1 MPYLLTTLIVILV
14 IVAIA
19 WWRPAPAAV
28 FEFERGLRYRRGKFV
43 KVLGPGAHW
52 MSRRSGRISKVD
64 VRAFYLVVPGQ
75 ELLSLDGIA
84 IKVSLAAHLQVVDPN
99 LAVNTVQDYRALL
112 QLRLLKALGASGG
125 NTVVVGSPEMGI
137 SLKSPTKA
145 RGPSPP
151 PPPAAPDA

>member
-19 WWRPAPAAV
+19 WWRPATTTV

-43 KVLGPGAHW
+43 KGLGPGAHW

-75 ELLSLDGIA
+75 ELLSLDRIA
-84 IKVSLAAHLQVVDPN
+84 IKVSLAAHLQAVDPN
-99 LAVNTVQDYRALL
+99 LAANPVQDYRAARYARL
-112 QLRLLKALGASGG
+112 QLACLYMCSALKL
-125 NTVVVGSPEMGI
+125 
-137 SLKSPTKA
+137 
-145 RGPSPP
+145 
-151 PPPAAPDA
+151 

>member
-19 WWRPAPAAV
+19 WWRPATTTV

-52 MSRRSGRISKVD
+52 MSRRSGRISKGD

-84 IKVSLAAHLQVVDPN
+84 IKVSLAAHLQVLDPN
-99 LAVNTVQDYRALL
+99 LAVTTVQDYRAAAYPVR
-112 QLRLLKALGASGG
+112 QLAYRDPGRAMR
-125 NTVVVGSPEMGI
+125 VGDV
-137 SLKSPTKA
+137 LA
-145 RGPSPP
+145 RGPQ
-151 PPPAAPDA
+151 